1 MENMGVK
8 QPKEI
13 GCFFDA
19 IKGNKARCTK
29 MILKSVEYVKNNKK
43 KKNKEYEN
51 VKITTWKRK

>member
-1 MENMGVK
+1 MGVK